1 VAFSAKGSRAEGA
14 LRRFRTLLGL
24 AVAYLGFALIGPTS
38 AAAQA
43 PTVIDVT
50 GLMRQFTTIDTDMA
64 GLCDTACLGNQR
76 RGSLVRGVLHV
87 SPPPAKSLFV
97 ADIRLRS
104 RQALFGTTVFD
115 YSAYITVR
123 LDVDLSSCVLTNPR
137 ISSSNDLYAVLIEIF
152 ERRLNQM
159 AARMAVIC

>member
-1 VAFSAKGSRAEGA
+1 
-14 LRRFRTLLGL
+14 LRRFRTIVALALAGIGL
-24 AVAYLGFALIGPTS
+24 ELVGVPPAL
-38 AAAQA
+38 AQA
-43 PTVIDVT
+43 PATPAPVALDVT
-50 GLMRQFTTIDTDMA
+50 GLMRQFTTIDEDMA
-64 GLCDTACLGNQR
+64 GLCADACLGNQR
-76 RGSLVRGVLHV
+76 RGSLVRGVLHI

-115 YSAYITVR
+115 YSAYITIR

-137 ISSSNDLYAVLIEIF
+137 ISSSNELYAVLIEIF

>member
-1 VAFSAKGSRAEGA
+1 M
-14 LRRFRTLLGL
+14 RRFRPFFVLAIAFLGLGL
-24 AVAYLGFALIGPTS
+24 AGTAP

-43 PTVIDVT
+43 PTAIDVT
-50 GLMRQFTTIDTDMA
+50 GLMRQFTTIDNDMA
-64 GLCDTACLGNQR
+64 GLCETACLGNQR
-76 RGSLVRGVLHV
+76 RGSLVRGMLHI
-87 SPPPAKSLFV
+87 SPAPAKSLFV

-115 YSAYITVR
+115 YSALITIQ

-137 ISSSNDLYAVLIEIF
+137 ISSSNDLYAALIQIF
-152 ERRLNQM
+152 ERRLTQI

>member
-1 VAFSAKGSRAEGA
+1 MLRHSLAEGA

-24 AVAYLGFALIGPTS
+24 AIAGLGLGLIGATPS
-38 AAAQA
+38 FAQA
-43 PTVIDVT
+43 PPVPVALDVT
-50 GLMRQFTTIDTDMA
+50 GLMRQFTTIDEDMA
-64 GLCDTACLGNQR
+64 GLCADACLGNQR
-76 RGSLVRGVLHV
+76 RGSLVRGVLHI

-137 ISSSNDLYAVLIEIF
+137 ISSSNELYAVLIEVF

>member
-1 VAFSAKGSRAEGA
+1 M
-14 LRRFRTLLGL
+14 RRFRTDLVPTIVLMAL
-24 AVAYLGFALIGPTS
+24 ALAGAVPAS
-38 AAAQA
+38 AQA

-50 GLMRQFTTIDTDMA
+50 GLMRQFTTIDSDMA
-64 GLCDTACLGNQR
+64 GLCETACLGNQR
-76 RGSLVRGVLHV
+76 RGSLVRGVLHIR
-87 SPPPAKSLFV
+87 PAPSKSLFV

-115 YSAYITVR
+115 YSALVTVE

-137 ISSSNDLYAVLIEIF
+137 ISSSNGLYAALIEIF
-152 ERRLNQM
+152 ERRLNQI